1 MPAGTPPPQIPQLDP
16 NIQKLSD
23 QQLKD
28 SQDFQAQD
36 GGLKQSQGNMAAD
49 ASNMGLAQTGDAINK
64 NANSRGLL
72 YSGLRQ
78 GAMAKAQGGAAT
90 ELSGKQADIN
100 SNVTQQV
107 QQMNNQALQSQMGAQ
122 NITNQRNALAY
133 NIAMNK

>member
-1 MPAGTPPPQIPQLDP
+1 MGQSAPQPQIPQLDP
-16 NIQKLSD
+16 SIQILAD

-28 SQDFQAQD
+28 AQQFQNNA
-36 GGLKQSQGNMAAD
+36 GSLKQAQGNMAAD
-49 ASNMGLAQTGDAINK
+49 TSKQGLAQTDKSITH

-78 GAMAKAQGGAAT
+78 GAMAQAQGQAAT
-90 ELSGKQADIN
+90 EQAGKQSEIN
-100 SNVTQQV
+100 QNVEQQV

-122 NITNQRNALAY
+122 NLVNQRNALAY